1 MEMEAIFS
9 KYPALKEFEARI
21 TSATGAVGVVQAG
34 NNVYLGAACATPRRL
49 AHALESLAEAPRGL
63 TLFHFL
69 TDGALPEKTDAS
81 CTRFAHKCFVV
92 GGDTR
97 AAIKH
102 GIAEYIPISLAQ
114 VPKLIE
120 NGRISIDVA
129 FVQVSPPDEFGYCSL
144 GISVDVTA
152 SVVKHARY
160 VIAEINPNMPRTMG
174 ESFVHVGRFKK
185 MVWND
190 SPLLEYT
197 CPPADEVTSQIAQH
211 IASIIDDGST
221 LQVGL
226 GQIPQEVLKYLENR
240 IDLGI
245 HSDVVTDAIIDLI
258 EKRAITGRAKSQ
270 DRRTIVTSYCMGT
283 RKLYDLIDRNPLFS
297 FRPIES
303 VANAHTISLQSKM
316 VSITEGLAVDLTGQV
331 CADQFE
337 GAFCSGVSTQLEFLR
352 GAAQSS
358 GGKPIICLPSTSAD
372 GKTSRIRLGLQAGEG
387 VTVARSD
394 VHYVITEY
402 GIAYLFGKS
411 IQERALALIEIAHP
425 DFRAALLKKARK
437 HGYIKPGQA
446 LRKKSAYAA
455 HEERS
460 VLLRNQKNV
469 LIRPIKTSD
478 TLALEQFF
486 QRMSKEDRYTR
497 FFRRL
502 NNLSA
507 SEAQHLCRV
516 DQDSEVAFLAV
527 SGPKGKE
534 SIIGS
539 ACYFV
544 NPATNL
550 AEVAYMVSP
559 QWQGVG
565 IGTAM
570 QLRLMEHAK
579 SRRLRGFSAVIQTYN
594 ANMINLAKRACDDIT
609 IQRRDDTYEVT
620 MLFE

>member
-1 MEMEAIFS
+1 MELEKIFS
-9 KYPALKEFEARI
+9 KYPALKEHQARI
-21 TSATGAVGVVQAG
+21 ASATEAVRLIQPG
-34 NNVYLGAACATPRRL
+34 NNVYIGAACATPRLL
-49 AHALESLAEAPRGL
+49 AHALESLDKPPAGT

-69 TDGALPEKTDAS
+69 TDGAIPGKKEEAQTKY
-81 CTRFAHKCFVV
+81 AHKCFVV
-92 GGDTR
+92 GSDARSAVKKGL
-97 AAIKH
+97 
-102 GIAEYIPISLAQ
+102 AEYIPISLAQ
-114 VPKLIE
+114 VPRLIE
-120 NGRISIDVA
+120 NGRIPIDVA
-129 FVQVSPPDEFGYCSL
+129 LIQVSPPDEFGYSSL
-144 GISVDVTA
+144 GVSVDVTA
-152 SVVKHARY
+152 AVVKYAKH

-174 ESFVHVGRFKK
+174 ESFVHVGRFDHL
-185 MVWND
+185 VWND
-190 SPLLEYT
+190 APLIEFGYA
-197 CPPADEVTSQIAQH
+197 PADEATGQIAQH
-211 IASIIDDGST
+211 IASIVDDGST
-221 LQVGL
+221 LQIGL
-226 GQIPQEVLKYLENR
+226 GQIPNEVLKHLTDR
-240 IDLGI
+240 LDLGV
-245 HSDVVTDAIIDLI
+245 HSDVITDGIVDLI
-258 EKRAITGRAKSQ
+258 EAGVITGRAKSQ
-270 DRRTIVTSYCMGT
+270 DRRTIVASYCMGT
-283 RKLYDLIDRNPLFS
+283 RRLYDLIDRNPLFS

-303 VANAHTISLQSKM
+303 VCDAHTISLQNKM
-316 VSITEGLAVDLTGQV
+316 VSITQALAVDLTGQV

-337 GAFCSGVSTQLEFLR
+337 GEFCSGISTQLEFLR
-352 GAAQSS
+352 GAAGSP
-358 GGKPIICLPSTSAD
+358 GGKPIVCLKSTTD
-372 GKTSRIRLGLQAGEG
+372 NGKASRIRLSLLEDEG
-387 VTVARSD
+387 VAVARSD
-394 VHYVITEY
+394 VHYVVTEY

-425 DFRAALLKKARK
+425 DFREGLLEKAKK
-437 HGYIKPGQA
+437 HGYVKRGQS

-455 HEERS
+455 KEERS

-469 LIRPIKTSD
+469 LIRPVKTSD
-478 TLALEQFF
+478 TPALEQFF
-486 QRMSKEDRYTR
+486 QRMSREDRYTR

-507 SEAQHLCRV
+507 SEAQHLCSV

-527 SGPKGKE
+527 SGNGE
-534 SIIGS
+534 DEAIIGS

-579 SRRLRGFSAVIQTYN
+579 SRRLRGFSAIIQTYN